1 VCARLQTANQD
12 KVLPDSFRILLNN
25 YLNKAEVKSLAPD
38 GTPCNGAT
46 QGLLLRAKI
55 IAGDLVPVGKETD
68 RCWEQGEDPSMVDSQ
83 GHVFQ
88 KLGKMAIASPTEI
101 KRWTKSGV
109 RQLMKLS
116 GLSQKAVYSI
126 LRGEAVRLN
135 TLEVVRRSI
144 DLVIA

>member
-1 VCARLQTANQD
+1 MRPTANQD
-12 KVLPDSFRILLNN
+12 KAIPDSFRIVLHN
-25 YLNKAEVKSLAPD
+25 YSSKAEVKSLAPE

-46 QGLLLRAKI
+46 RGLLLRAKI

-68 RCWEQGEDPSMVDSQ
+68 RRWEQGEDPSMVDSQ

-126 LRGEAVRLN
+126 LKGEAVRLN
-135 TLEVVRRSI
+135 TLEAVRRSI